1 MKNTPLQHILK
12 PARWAGALILM
23 ALVLAACA
31 PAATP
36 APTDTAAPLPTTVPA
51 ATVAPTMAATAAAT
65 AAPSVT
71 LVAPTAE
78 VTISVA
84 TDPNLG
90 SILVGDN
97 GMTLYIFTKDT
108 ANTSNCTGTCLKTWP
123 PLLTLG
129 SPKAGSGVDASM
141 IGTATLADGL
151 QIVTYNKMPLYYF
164 SKDTKAGDILG
175 QGVGSVWYAIG
186 PDGKPIMK

>member
-1 MKNTPLQHILK
+1 MNENSSLKQTLK

-36 APTDTAAPLPTTVPA
+36 APTAMPVPT
-51 ATVAPTMAATAAAT
+51 ATVAATMAATAAAT

-84 TDPNLG
+84 TDPKLG

-108 ANTSNCTGTCLKTWP
+108 ANTSTCAGNCLKSWP

-129 SPKAGSGVDASM
+129 SPKAGSGVDATL
-141 IGTATLADGL
+141 IGTATLAGGL
-151 QIVTYNKMPLYYF
+151 QIVTYNKMPLYYY
-164 SKDTKAGDILG
+164 SKDTKAGDTLG

-186 PDGKPIMK
+186 PDGKPVGQ

>member
-1 MKNTPLQHILK
+1 MKSTPLQHMLK
-12 PARWAGALILM
+12 PARWVGALILFT
-23 ALVLAACA
+23 LLLAACA
-31 PAATP
+31 PAATA
-36 APTDTAAPLPTTVPA
+36 APTATMAPVPTTAPA
-51 ATVAPTMAATAAAT
+51 ATTAPTMAAAT
-65 AAPSVT
+65 AAPAAT

-84 TDPNLG
+84 TDPKLG

-108 ANTSNCTGTCLKTWP
+108 ADTSNCAGTCLKTWP

-129 SPKAGSGVDASM
+129 SPKAGTGVDASL

-151 QIVTYNKMPLYYF
+151 KIVTYNKMPLYYF

-175 QGVGSVWYAIG
+175 QGVGSVWYVIG
-186 PDGKPIMK
+186 PDGKPIGQ